1 MESVEHDAAD
11 CLDGCTTG
19 CVQSD
24 SRLQARCD
32 RKCNIRC
39 GPVATLDVVQ
49 GCKKQY
55 NIRDK
60 AKNPRVMNHKA
71 PLGKEVQA
79 RKLVLGN
86 NSKDILYTLENE

>member
-39 GPVATLDVVQ
+39 GPGNQSNPKYFFFILIMLYMDISWMD
-49 GCKKQY
+49 KQK
-55 NIRDK
+55 DK
-60 AKNPRVMNHKA
+60 IHC
-71 PLGKEVQA
+71 L
-79 RKLVLGN
+79 LV
-86 NSKDILYTLENE
+86 